1 VPIPGLSQETE
12 PAISQLLHAF
22 SLPRARAGPRM
33 MRMLLRR
40 QFHVVLLAIWMAGSA
55 CGDKPTPPSTPTPG
69 ETFTAADGT
78 RFSVQVMFT
87 GLEVPWSLAFTTDDR
102 LFFTERP
109 GRVRVVQGGRLL
121 PAPALTIGDISASGE
136 SGALGL
142 TLHPGFATNHFVYV
156 AYTATVT
163 NGTVNRV
170 VRYRELSN
178 TLAEPVVILDGLA
191 ASSIHDGCRLRF
203 GPDGKLYVTMG
214 DAANAPVAQDL
225 GSLNGKILRINDDG
239 TVPAD
244 NPLGSPIYSYGHR
257 NPQGIDWHPTTRDLW
272 ETEHGATGNDEVN
285 RIDAGKNYGW
295 PVIEASQTQAGMEVP
310 VLFFDPSVAPSG
322 ASFYTGSSVAGFR
335 NNFFFATLRGQ
346 HLHRVRLDAADPRRV
361 AAHEALLQDRFGR
374 IRDVVT
380 APDGSLY
387 FSTSNRDGRGTPVA
401 EDDRI
406 LRITAI
412 P

>member
-1 VPIPGLSQETE
+1 MWL
-12 PAISQLLHAF
+12 
-22 SLPRARAGPRM
+22 AG
-33 MRMLLRR
+33 
-40 QFHVVLLAIWMAGSA
+40 AA
-55 CGDKPTPPSTPTPG
+55 CDDKTSPPQMTPPPAPS

-78 RFSVQVMFT
+78 RFGVQVMFSN
-87 GLEVPWSLAFTTDDR
+87 LEVPWSLAFSPDDR

-109 GRVRVVQGGRLL
+109 GRVRVVRNGSLV
-121 PAPALTIGDISASGE
+121 ATPALTVGDVSASGE

-142 TLHPGFATNHFVYV
+142 VLHPSFATNHFVYL
-156 AYTATVT
+156 AYTANVA

-170 VRYRELSN
+170 VRYREVN
-178 TLAEPVVILDGLA
+178 DTLGEPMVILDGLA

-214 DAANAPVAQDL
+214 DAANASVAQDL

-239 TVPAD
+239 SVPAD
-244 NPLGSPIYSYGHR
+244 NPFGSPIYSYGHR

-295 PVIEASQTQAGMEVP
+295 PVIEDGQTQAGMESP
-310 VLFFDPSVAPSG
+310 VLFFNPSVAPSG
-322 ASFYTGSSVAGFR
+322 ASFYTGSTIAGFR

-346 HLHRVRLDAADPRRV
+346 HLHRVRLDPADARRV
-361 AAHEALLQDRFGR
+361 MADEALLENRFGR

-387 FSTSNRDGRGTPVA
+387 FSTSNRDGRGSPVA

-406 LRITAI
+406 VRITA
-412 P
+412 PR

>member
-1 VPIPGLSQETE
+1 
-12 PAISQLLHAF
+12 
-22 SLPRARAGPRM
+22 
-33 MRMLLRR
+33 MRQMRHLFPRR
-40 QFHVVLLAIWMAGSA
+40 QFPVVLLVMFLAGGA
-55 CGDKPTPPSTPTPG
+55 CDDKPSPPSTPGAG
-69 ETFTAADGT
+69 ETFTASDGT
-78 RFSVQVMFT
+78 RFGVQVMFT
-87 GLEVPWSLAFTTDDR
+87 GLEVPWSLAFTGDDR

-109 GRVRVVQGGRLL
+109 GRVRVVQGGRLQ
-121 PAPALTIGDISASGE
+121 PAPALTISDISASGE

-142 TLHPGFATNHFVYV
+142 ALHPAFATNHFVYV
-156 AYTATVT
+156 AYTANVA

-170 VRYRELSN
+170 VRYRELNN
-178 TLAEPVVILDGLA
+178 TLAEPAVILDGLA
-191 ASSIHDGCRLRF
+191 AASIHDGGRLRF

-257 NPQGIDWHPTTRDLW
+257 NPQGIDWHPSTRDLW

-295 PVIEASQTQAGMEVP
+295 PVIEAARTQTGMEVP

-387 FSTSNRDGRGTPVA
+387 FSTSNRDGRGSPVA

-406 LRITAI
+406 LRITAA